1 MSYTR
6 HDRRLEIPLVTVRA
20 QPRCR
25 TVIVHNEQLL
35 AELRL
40 EREAVLESQDIRNS
54 FLRNEFGTS

>member
-6 HDRRLEIPLVTVRA
+6 HNPEIPLVTVRA
-20 QPRCR
+20 HPRCR
-25 TVIVHNEQLL
+25 TVIVHSEQLL

-54 FLRNEFGTS
+54 FLRNEFGSS

>member
-6 HDRRLEIPLVTVRA
+6 HNPPLEIPLVTVRA
-20 QPRCR
+20 QPRRR
-25 TVIVHNEQLL
+25 TVIVHSEQLL

-40 EREAVLESQDIRNS
+40 EREAVLGSQDIRDS